1 LAESRAVSVCVLQV
15 SWVNRESAENMEFVR
30 LLTGQQ
36 RQLYLYIIALLPN
49 PADVD
54 DVLQATNMVLW
65 SKADEFEPGSDFGAW
80 ARQVAYFEVLAFRKR
95 KRQGR
100 LLFNTNLLDV
110 MAAEWED
117 TADRLEARRQALETC
132 LEKLRPKDRD
142 LLAKRYGSGNT
153 VLEIAGQVSRP
164 VKSIYRSLERMRMTL
179 LECIRRQLT
188 VGGIL

>member
-1 LAESRAVSVCVLQV
+1 MAESRAVSVCVLQV

>member
-1 LAESRAVSVCVLQV
+1 
-15 SWVNRESAENMEFVR
+15 MEFVR